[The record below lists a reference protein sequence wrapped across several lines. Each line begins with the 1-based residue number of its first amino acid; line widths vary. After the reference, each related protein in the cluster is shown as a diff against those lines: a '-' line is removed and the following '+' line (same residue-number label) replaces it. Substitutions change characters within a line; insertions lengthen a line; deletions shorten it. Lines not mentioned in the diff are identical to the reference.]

1 MKNLQ
6 TIVKDCTI
14 SIGIAVGIIAF
25 MEASFR
31 VARFTSNRAKTAL
44 NQSGEL
50 RDRFVAFDKK
60 VPISILRERQ
70 REVGDHLMY
79 KPWIQIGNHDH
90 NGEFSIVI
98 NGRRAVKGLEPLKN
112 CSSIKEIW
120 MFGGSTTY
128 GVGVPYSE
136 NIPSYLQE
144 ILNNHHDCY
153 KVINYGVPYHYSKQ
167 ETINFVNNLLDNDK
181 LPSIAIFLDGL
192 NDFGQPGSTI
202 RGEPHFTPVLTSLVP
217 RGSNPGSKS
226 GSNSPILFNLEIISF
241 LQRKLSRNS
250 ISSESHSHY
259 SNNDLPA
266 GYTDVSAAKAIS
278 EKVTKNTLKL
288 GKICEVYV
296 IKCFR
301 FLQPVAAVDYT
312 PPSNDYLTTWTQ
324 DNAKV
329 SRFRNGYNFVRGNTR
344 TDFRG
349 IKFIDISSVFRNY
362 TGIPYIDGGHYSPRA
377 NKLIANSI
385 YSAITSV
392 VVLH

>member
-6 TIVKDCTI
+6 TIAKDCTI

-31 VARFTSNRAKTAL
+31 VSKFTLNRVESAF
-44 NQSGEL
+44 NQSEEF

-60 VPISILRERQ
+60 VPINILQARQ
-70 REVGDHLMY
+70 REVSDHLMY
-79 KPWIQIGNHDH
+79 KPWIQIGNYDH
-90 NGEFSIVI
+90 KGEFSNVI
-98 NGRRAVKGLEPLKN
+98 NGKRAVKGLEPLKD

-136 NIPSYLQE
+136 NIPSYLQQ
-144 ILNNHHDCY
+144 ILNSHHACY

-181 LPSIAIFLDGL
+181 SPSIAIFLDGL

-217 RGSNPGSKS
+217 KGSNPASKS
-226 GSNSPILFNLEIISF
+226 RSNSPILFNLEIISF
-241 LQRKLSRNS
+241 LQKKISRS
-250 ISSESHSHY
+250 SVSSESHY
-259 SNNDLPA
+259 SNYDLPA
-266 GYTDVSAAKAIS
+266 GYTDVSAAKEIS
-278 EKVTKNTLKL
+278 EKFTKNTFNL

-312 PPSNDYLTTWTQ
+312 PPSNDALTPWTQ
-324 DNAKV
+324 DNKKAT
-329 SRFRNGYNFVRGNTR
+329 RFRNGYNLVRGNTS

-349 IKFIDISSVFRNY
+349 IKFIDISRVFRNY
-362 TGIPYIDGGHYSPRA
+362 AGIPYVDFGHYSPRA

-385 YSAITSV
+385 YSAISPV
-392 VVLH
+392 VAQP

>member
-6 TIVKDCTI
+6 TIAKDCTI

-31 VARFTSNRAKTAL
+31 VTRFTLNRAKSAY

-60 VPISILRERQ
+60 VPISILQARQ
-70 REVGDHLMY
+70 REVSDHLMY
-79 KPWIQIGNHDH
+79 KQWIQIGNYDH
-90 NGEFSIVI
+90 KGEFSIVV

-112 CSSIKEIW
+112 CSTIKEIW

-144 ILNNHHDCY
+144 ILSSHHVCY

-167 ETINFVNNLLDNDK
+167 EIINFVNSLLDNDK

-217 RGSNPGSKS
+217 KGSDPGDKS
-226 GSNSPILFNLEIISF
+226 GSLFNLKIISF
-241 LQRKLSRNS
+241 LQKKLSRS
-250 ISSESHSHY
+250 PISSESHY
-259 SNNDLPA
+259 SNYDLPA
-266 GYTDVSAAKAIS
+266 GYTDVSAAKEIS
-278 EKVTKNTLKL
+278 EKFTKNTLKL

-312 PPSNDYLTTWTQ
+312 PPFNDALTTWTQ
-324 DNAKV
+324 DNTRA
-329 SRFRNGYNFVRGNTR
+329 SRFRYGYNLVRGNSSANL
-344 TDFRG
+344 RG

-362 TGIPYIDGGHYSPRA
+362 TGIPYVDGGHYSPRA

-385 YSAITSV
+385 YSAISPV
-392 VVLH
+392 IAQH